1 MDNQNLFVALRASF
15 PQDLEATAIEQADGD
30 RLHYTWRDIERATA
44 MLANWLDQLNLPPDA
59 RIAVHCDKSVEAL
72 LLYWAVLRGGW
83 VYLPLNG
90 AYQRGE
96 LEHFIR
102 DAKPSVVVC
111 ASRNFGWVSQLAF
124 TCGVRHVFTLN
135 DDRTGTLLDRAS
147 FQSDQ
152 HGPAYKGR
160 DDLAAIIYTSGTT
173 GRSNGVQLSHGSL
186 LSNALTMKTGWG
198 WRGIEE
204 GGDALIHALLQHTV
218 GKGQKNAL

>member
-15 PQDLEATAIEQADGD
+15 PQDLDATAIEQPDGE

-72 LLYWAVLRGGW
+72 LLYLAVLRGGW
-83 VYLPLNG
+83 VDLPLNG
-90 AYQRGE
+90 AYQQGE

-124 TCGVRHVFTLN
+124 TSGVRHVFTLN
-135 DDRTGTLLDRAS
+135 DDSTGTLLDRAS

-152 HGPAYKGR
+152 HRPAYKRHG
-160 DDLAAIIYTSGTT
+160 DLAAILYTSGTT
-173 GRSNGVQLSHGSL
+173 GCSKGAQLSHGNL
-186 LSNALTMKTGWG
+186 LSNALT
-198 WRGIEE
+198 
-204 GGDALIHALLQHTV
+204 L
-218 GKGQKNAL
+218 NAFRDWLSAAQDGS